1 MIADVM
7 PAISAAIPLFAW
19 RNRNAH
25 DKTLRELVK
34 RANVA

>member
-1 MIADVM
+1 LIAIEPPFLMAVSY
-7 PAISAAIPLFAW
+7 IIW
-19 RNRNAH
+19 RNRNAQ